1 MTAFRPLSGNAHW
14 QSFRYPSL
22 TLGYAKVVF
31 SRKLL
36 PVRLREDF
44 HSARLNL
51 VLIFVL
57 PMLIKQKASLVNRLP
72 RSAPHPAP

>member
-1 MTAFRPLSGNAHW
+1 MAS
-14 QSFRYPSL
+14 
-22 TLGYAKVVF
+22 

-36 PVRLREDF
+36 PARLREDI

-57 PMLIKQKASLVNRLP
+57 PILIKSKASLVNRLP
-72 RSAPHPAP
+72 RNAPHPVQ